1 MTKKERERMN
11 RFLNNEMNEED
22 KKWIKNLNKYAE
34 KCKKINSATCYETD
48 KECANSIKNI
58 NKTVDLER

>member
-1 MTKKERERMN
+1 MKIHYLIILEDAIVDAD
-11 RFLNNEMNEED
+11 ED

-48 KECANSIKNI
+48 EECANSLKNI
-58 NKTVDLER
+58 NKNVDLER

>member
-1 MTKKERERMN
+1 MN

-22 KKWIKNLNKYAE
+22 KKWIENLNKYAE

-58 NKTVDLER
+58 NKNVDLER